1 MLGDTDLSDA
11 LAGIADNTSAIS
23 EIGNYLNYNS
33 STGIVTIGDTN
44 SEIALKVENDRVAF
58 VDTGSNVELAYFTN
72 DRLMIKDATIINSL
86 DFGNYRLDTQYNG
99 ITFRWVG

>member
-1 MLGDTDLSDA
+1 VNDNS
-11 LAGIADNTSAIS
+11 AGIAQ
-23 EIGNYLNYNS
+23 IGNYLAYDS
-33 STGIVTIGDTN
+33 DTGIVTLGDSN

-58 VDTGSNVELAYFTN
+58 VDVANGDAELAYFTN
-72 DRLMIKDATIINSL
+72 QRLMITDATIINSL